1 MKLNGSKENTNILQ
15 KGKSEEKN
23 IFTLKI
29 MKNLI
34 KTLKYLLIMAYQL
47 YTWKKS
53 KPCTYRE
60 TPTINNMN
68 RFFNNWDSPCARL
81 NSHYKARSY
90 KKKKHKKMKGNKK
103 SPEKEPTVDTCLLT
117 LDFNPFRS

>member
-47 YTWKKS
+47 ST
-53 KPCTYRE
+53 C
-60 TPTINNMN
+60 
-68 RFFNNWDSPCARL
+68 
-81 NSHYKARSY
+81 
-90 KKKKHKKMKGNKK
+90 HKKVTNLHLQRNTYNK
-103 SPEKEPTVDTCLLT
+103 
-117 LDFNPFRS
+117 

>member
-47 YTWKKS
+47 YT
-53 KPCTYRE
+53 
-60 TPTINNMN
+60 
-68 RFFNNWDSPCARL
+68 
-81 NSHYKARSY
+81 
-90 KKKKHKKMKGNKK
+90 
-103 SPEKEPTVDTCLLT
+103 
-117 LDFNPFRS
+117 

>member
-1 MKLNGSKENTNILQ
+1 MKLNGSKGNTNILQ

-47 YTWKKS
+47 YT
-53 KPCTYRE
+53 
-60 TPTINNMN
+60 
-68 RFFNNWDSPCARL
+68 
-81 NSHYKARSY
+81 
-90 KKKKHKKMKGNKK
+90 
-103 SPEKEPTVDTCLLT
+103 
-117 LDFNPFRS
+117 